1 MRSKNQPVS
10 VMQRAI
16 KACSQSPFHIVEAS
30 VMFQLRTPTV
40 SRALH
45 PLLSDLLNT
54 TLEIDPRISDAFLS
68 HQA

>member
-1 MRSKNQPVS
+1 
-10 VMQRAI
+10 
-16 KACSQSPFHIVEAS
+16 
-30 VMFQLRTPTV
+30 MFQLRTPTV

-68 HQA
+68 HQAQHRPALAAAVARVV